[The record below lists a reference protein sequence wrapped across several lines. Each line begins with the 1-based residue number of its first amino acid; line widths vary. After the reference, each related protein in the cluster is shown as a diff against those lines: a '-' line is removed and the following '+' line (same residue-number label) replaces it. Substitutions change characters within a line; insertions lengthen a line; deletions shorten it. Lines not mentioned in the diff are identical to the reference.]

1 MTPFF
6 LLSVLM
12 TEQFTGFQL
21 QSMGTGN
28 SWLTVFFGLGVIGL
42 ASLCAIYTPSA
53 HPSSKVKYVGL
64 RPTVSLAGWPLGLTN

>member
-1 MTPFF
+1 
-6 LLSVLM
+6 M
-12 TEQFTGFQL
+12 TEQLTGFQL

-42 ASLCAIYTPSA
+42 ASLCAIYIPSA

-64 RPTVSLAGWPLGLTN
+64 KPTVSLAGWPLGLTN